1 MSEPPDQPE
10 TPGPAAAD
18 AETAP
23 ASSRGSAPARGP
35 LLDPGWLFLISGLV
49 ILAATV
55 LIPAKN
61 DLDEARFYL
70 DRALAVEKHRLD
82 RIERYVGYLD
92 ALDKGDEG
100 TILALAAMQVN
111 KTPDGNV
118 LLMSEEP
125 SRRSASVF
133 SQLEPP
139 PMVLPERRVERSR
152 LETWCLSDTPRL
164 IMTAAGAMCV
174 LIGLLP
180 PTLRKP

>member
-1 MSEPPDQPE
+1 MPESLDQPE
-10 TPGPAAAD
+10 AGPAPADIDAAP
-18 AETAP
+18 TP
-23 ASSRGSAPARGP
+23 TPRPRRGP

-118 LLMSEEP
+118 LLMPEEP

-180 PTLRKP
+180 PTLKKP